1 VTRSFF
7 KLVYI
12 SAPVLLHR
20 QRFSKFS
27 KQKLYF
33 GKARVLTTVG
43 RIYEYGVLLYFSTS
57 QQKINDRCKIHK
69 DAQPQRPTMRTTARS
84 NLHASRAFDFF
95 SVVAISFFPGF
106 VGTRRHESR
115 RC

>member
-1 VTRSFF
+1 
-7 KLVYI
+7 
-12 SAPVLLHR
+12 
-20 QRFSKFS
+20 
-27 KQKLYF
+27 
-33 GKARVLTTVG
+33 
-43 RIYEYGVLLYFSTS
+43 
-57 QQKINDRCKIHK
+57 
-69 DAQPQRPTMRTTARS
+69 MRTTARS